1 MDDVAIIILN
11 WNGWKDTIECL
22 KSLNNLNYKNY
33 EVIVVDNGSTDNS
46 VEKIKEYIENK
57 PKFKLIAN
65 EKNLGFAGGNNIGI
79 RYALNNEFEYI
90 LLLNNDTVVDE
101 NFLKPMVELL
111 ESSDDIGFVGPKTYF
126 YDKKNLIQV
135 AGGGYVDLTT
145 ARAYLLGYMEN
156 DSSKYNEVIELD
168 YVSGSC
174 ILTKRDVI
182 EEIGLLD
189 ERFFMYY
196 EDVEWCYRGKKHG
209 YKSFYQPEAVIW
221 HKHGAS
227 TNKCFE
233 LYHLN
238 KSRILFIKKTGM
250 KNFIKFVFKFFSNV
264 FWLESYYYIRKYPQA
279 YKCYLKGLL
288 EGFKG

>member
-126 YDKKNLIQV
+126 YDKK
-135 AGGGYVDLTT
+135 
-145 ARAYLLGYMEN
+145 M
-156 DSSKYNEVIELD
+156 
-168 YVSGSC
+168 
-174 ILTKRDVI
+174 
-182 EEIGLLD
+182 
-189 ERFFMYY
+189 
-196 EDVEWCYRGKKHG
+196 
-209 YKSFYQPEAVIW
+209 
-221 HKHGAS
+221 
-227 TNKCFE
+227 
-233 LYHLN
+233 
-238 KSRILFIKKTGM
+238 
-250 KNFIKFVFKFFSNV
+250 
-264 FWLESYYYIRKYPQA
+264 
-279 YKCYLKGLL
+279 
-288 EGFKG
+288 